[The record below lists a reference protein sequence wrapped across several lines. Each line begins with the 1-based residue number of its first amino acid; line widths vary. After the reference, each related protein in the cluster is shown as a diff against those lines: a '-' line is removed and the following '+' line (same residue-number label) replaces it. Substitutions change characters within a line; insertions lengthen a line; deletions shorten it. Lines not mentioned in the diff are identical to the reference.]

1 MLKNIPAC
9 ITPELMKVLMEM
21 GHGDEIILADANFPA
36 LTIATNSNARFLRLN
51 SVKIPELLDAI
62 LKFFP
67 LDSMVDKPVALM
79 ERTPDMTEIPPN
91 WPHYLESV
99 KRAAP
104 NVGTMDDFEYIERFS
119 FYDRAKNAFAIV
131 TTGDISRHANILLKK
146 DLLTECPE

>member
-51 SVKIPELLDAI
+51 SVKIPELLDAV
-62 LKFFP
+62 LRFFP
-67 LDSMVDKPVALM
+67 LDSMVDKPAALM
-79 ERTPDMTEIPPN
+79 ERTPDMVEMPPN

-99 KRAAP
+99 KRRLRL
-104 NVGTMDDFEYIERFS
+104 FRRWKILS
-119 FYDRAKNAFAIV
+119 
-131 TTGDISRHANILLKK
+131 ISR
-146 DLLTECPE
+146 DSVSMTGQRTPSPS